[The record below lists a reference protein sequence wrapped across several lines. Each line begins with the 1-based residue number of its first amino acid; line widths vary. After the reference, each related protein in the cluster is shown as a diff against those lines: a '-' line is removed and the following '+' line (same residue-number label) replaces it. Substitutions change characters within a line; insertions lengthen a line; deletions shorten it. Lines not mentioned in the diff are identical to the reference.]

1 MDAIMQNP
9 ILMAVVGILLLVL
22 LFSLLKKLLKL
33 ALIVVAVAIIWL
45 GYMHFYGGGIPEDT
59 MDKLSKTSDAVEG
72 AVDELKPIVDEVI
85 DDAVEKAKPEIEKAK
100 DKVVDKIKEELQ

>member
-1 MDAIMQNP
+1 MDAITQNP

-22 LFSLLKKLLKL
+22 FFSLLKKLLKL

-59 MDKLSKTSDAVEG
+59 MDTINKTSDAVED
-72 AVDELKPIVDEVI
+72 AVIEIKPIVEEAI
-85 DDAVEKAKPEIEKAK
+85 DDAVEKTKPEIEKAK
-100 DKVVDKIKEELQ
+100 DKVVEKIKEELQ